1 MASVS
6 LRRPVGST
14 CKSAFASRRQ
24 QQLSNARRT
33 FASSPKN
40 TKQIEDAY
48 IVSAV
53 RTPCG
58 IFNGSF
64 TNVPATQLGSTAIRE
79 AISRSSIPADRIGHV
94 YMGNVLQ
101 AASGQAPARQ
111 AALGAGLAPSV

>member
-1 MASVS
+1 MGKVSVDDIQVVSPLFRPSRHFIPVMAPVS

-14 CKSAFASRRQ
+14 CKSAFASHRQ
-24 QQLSNARRT
+24 QHLSHARRT
-33 FASSPKN
+33 FASTPKN

-64 TNVPATQLGSTAIRE
+64 TNVPATQLGSTAIR
-79 AISRSSIPADRIGHV
+79 A
-94 YMGNVLQ
+94 
-101 AASGQAPARQ
+101 
-111 AALGAGLAPSV
+111 